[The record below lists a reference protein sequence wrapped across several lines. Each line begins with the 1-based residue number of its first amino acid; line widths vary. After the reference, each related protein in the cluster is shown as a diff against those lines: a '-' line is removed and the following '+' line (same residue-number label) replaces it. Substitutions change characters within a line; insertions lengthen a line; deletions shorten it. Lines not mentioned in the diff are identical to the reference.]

1 MAIQHLIHFLSL
13 SNEISTWIPV
23 QKKNNN
29 KKTNKTFRWE
39 IHIKWIKLDWYM
51 CCIRHARW
59 SPCVKIN
66 GLHMSKPVSG
76 YITREIHFYINRVM
90 YYGVMKCLGFCFL
103 FFWGGLGGWGGV
115 TILPRT
121 TSTAVQPESTQMP
134 GIPAKC
140 RIQYTEP
147 DEKGVRKIL
156 WAGTITL

>member
-1 MAIQHLIHFLSL
+1 
-13 SNEISTWIPV
+13 
-23 QKKNNN
+23 
-29 KKTNKTFRWE
+29 
-39 IHIKWIKLDWYM
+39 M

-90 YYGVMKCLGFCFL
+90 YYGVMKYLGF
-103 FFWGGLGGWGGV
+103 FFGGGGV
-115 TILPRT
+115 LPFFQEPL
-121 TSTAVQPESTQMP
+121 QPESTQMP